1 MLAARPP
8 VRRRPFPVAGFHS
21 PAQPSRGAG
30 GRPVAVDLF
39 CSAGGAGMGYY
50 LAGFDVVGVDI
61 EPQKRYPF
69 RFIQA
74 DALTFPLSGFDLIHA
89 SPVCKGY
96 SATAVLNDV
105 SHPRQIEA
113 VRERLAASGIPYV
126 IENVPGAPLRC
137 PVVLCG
143 AMFAGL
149 RVYRHRLFE
158 ASFPVTA
165 PPDPEH
171 RWPLAKMG
179 RPPKPGEFMQPVGHF
194 SDVGA
199 ARTAMRIP
207 WMVRDELAQAIPPD
221 YTRLVGLA
229 ALASMGSPDLPERMF
244 ASRPGLAA
252 AAAGG
257 SR

>member
-1 MLAARPP
+1 MHTALGPLNLLRRLQEHARRHPGSST
-8 VRRRPFPVAGFHS
+8 PVAL
-21 PAQPSRGAG
+21 
-30 GRPVAVDLF
+30 DL
-39 CSAGGAGMGYY
+39 CCKAGGAGMGYW

-61 EPQKRYPF
+61 EPQTRYPF

-89 SPVCKGY
+89 SPICKDY

-113 VRERLAASGIPYV
+113 FRERLASSGIPYV

-137 PVVLCG
+137 PVMLCG
-143 AMFAGL
+143 AMFPGL

-158 ASFPVTA
+158 TSFPVAA

-179 RPPKPGEFMQPVGHF
+179 RPVRLGEFMQPVGHF
-194 SDVGA
+194 SDVVA
-199 ARTAMRIP
+199 ARAAMRIP

-221 YTRLVGLA
+221 YTLHVGRAALA
-229 ALASMGSPDLPERMF
+229 ALGAGDLPERSF
-244 ASRPGLAA
+244 EHDEQHAELAQAVSR
-252 AAAGG
+252 
-257 SR
+257 

>member
-1 MLAARPP
+1 
-8 VRRRPFPVAGFHS
+8 
-21 PAQPSRGAG
+21 
-30 GRPVAVDLF
+30 
-39 CSAGGAGMGYY
+39 MGYW

-96 SATAVLNDV
+96 SATAVLNDA

-113 VRERLAASGIPYV
+113 VRERLAGSGIPYV
-126 IENVPGAPLRC
+126 IENVPGAPLRS
-137 PVVLCG
+137 PVMLCG

-158 ASFPVTA
+158 ASFPIPA
-165 PPDPEH
+165 PPEPEH

-179 RPPKPGEFMQPVGHF
+179 RP
-194 SDVGA
+194 
-199 ARTAMRIP
+199 
-207 WMVRDELAQAIPPD
+207 
-221 YTRLVGLA
+221 
-229 ALASMGSPDLPERMF
+229 
-244 ASRPGLAA
+244 
-252 AAAGG
+252 AAAGRVHAAG
-257 SR
+257 RPFQRRRRRPRGHADPVDGPR